1 MANIKNSNVD
11 DTGFI
16 KLAVGTTAQQPGQPG
31 QPAAAAGMIRYNTT
45 ESYVEYHDGS
55 QWNRFVKIIPETTY
69 GNGSAGAVTTNG
81 QLSVATHIT
90 STTTSQGSTSIL
102 VSTTSGMSVGEKI
115 FIHQTQCASVTADAG
130 KFEINEIASIAGN
143 TVNLVNP
150 TVNTYRSGTY
160 NTTNQSSNVAQVA
173 VAKSYDTLTL
183 NGLAEAKQWDGQS
196 GGIIFITAKTSIDC
210 NGHFISAFGKG
221 YRGGRG
227 SGVTGSQ
234 SSGYAGESIRGHY
247 NAENVANDSGGAGA
261 DGNTNSGGDSAA
273 SGGHAT
279 GGGNGTS
286 GGGTPV
292 GGGSIGSQA
301 MTEIHFGGGGG
312 RGGDNDD
319 RTFEGFNNIDTGAN
333 TTGSSGYASAFSSY
347 TSRSA
352 PGWGSENRH
361 SANPDFSA
369 GGGIVVIASPSI
381 TNLRATA
388 RGFPGFYGQSASEK
402 SGCGASGSIYVI
414 TETGGMSITTCTVA
428 RQAQGSWDSDQ
439 MGPGSAGRIRFDI
452 KNGTTYS
459 GSVDI
464 TGSGTLQVN
473 QV

>member
-1 MANIKNSNVD
+1 MANIKNSIIN
-11 DTGFI
+11 DTGFLKI
-16 KLAVGTTAQQPGQPG
+16 PSGTTAQRPSS
-31 QPAAAAGMIRYNTT
+31 AAVAMLRYNTT
-45 ESYVEYHDGS
+45 EDYVEYYDGS
-55 QWNRFVKIIPETTY
+55 EWIQFVRTIADTTF

-81 QLSVATHIT
+81 TLSTATHIT
-90 STTTSQGSTSIL
+90 TGTTSQGS
-102 VSTTSGMSVGEKI
+102 STITVNSTAGMSTGEKI
-115 FIHQTQCASVTADAG
+115 FIHQTQCATSSSDAG
-130 KFEINEIASIAGN
+130 NFEINEIESIGGN
-143 TVNLVNP
+143 TITLKTP
-150 TVNTYRSGTY
+150 TSNTYRSGTY
-160 NTTNQSSNVAQVA
+160 NTTNRTSNVAQVA

-196 GGIIFITAKTSIDC
+196 GGIIFITAKTSVDC
-210 NGHFISAFGKG
+210 NGNYISAFGKG
-221 YRGGRG
+221 FRGGRG

-279 GGGNGTS
+279 SGGNGTS
-286 GGGTPV
+286 GGGTPQ
-292 GGGSIGSQA
+292 GGSAIGSTE
-301 MTEIHFGGGGG
+301 MTQIHFGGGGG

-333 TTGSSGYASAFSSY
+333 TAGSSNYASAFGSF

-352 PGWGSENRH
+352 PNWGSENRH

-381 TNLRATA
+381 TNLNATS
-388 RGFPGFYGQSASEK
+388 RGFPGFYGQAASEK
-402 SGCGASGSIYVI
+402 SGAAASGSIYII
-414 TETGGMSITTCTVA
+414 TENSGMSINNCTVA
-428 RQAQGSWDSDQ
+428 RQAQGSWDADQ

-452 KNGTTYS
+452 KDGTSYS
-459 GSVDI
+459 GSVTT

>member
-1 MANIKNSNVD
+1 MANIKNTNIN
-11 DTGFI
+11 DTGFV
-16 KLAVGTTAQQPGQPG
+16 KLAVGTTAQQPGQAG
-31 QPAAAAGMIRYNTT
+31 QPSPIAGMIRYNTD
-45 ESYVEYHDGS
+45 EEYVEYYDGS
-55 QWNRFVKIIPETTY
+55 IWNRFVKVIPETAF
-69 GNGSAGAVTTNG
+69 GNGSAGNVTTNG
-81 QLSVATHIT
+81 QLSVTTHIT
-90 STTTSQGSTSIL
+90 STTTSSGATSIT
-102 VSTTSGMSVGEKI
+102 VNSTSGMSPGERI
-115 FIHQTQCASVTADAG
+115 FIHQTQCAASVSDAG
-130 KFEINEIASIAGN
+130 NFEINEIASIAGN
-143 TVNLVNP
+143 TINLVNP
-150 TVNTYRSGTY
+150 TSNTYRSGTY
-160 NTTNQSSNVAQVA
+160 NTTNQTSTVAQVA
-173 VAKSYDTLTL
+173 VAKSYDNLTL
-183 NGLAEAKQWDGQS
+183 NGLAEAKDWDGQS

-221 YRGGRG
+221 FRGGRG

-234 SSGYAGESIRGHY
+234 SSGYAGESIRGHF

-279 GGGNGTS
+279 AGGNGTS

-292 GGGSIGSQA
+292 GGGSLGTTA
-301 MTEIHFGGGGG
+301 MTQLFFGGGAG

-319 RTFEGFNNIDTGAN
+319 RTFDGFNNIDTGAN
-333 TTGSSGYASAFSSY
+333 TTGSSGYAGAFSSY
-347 TSRSA
+347 TSRPA

-361 SANPDFSA
+361 SANPDFSS

-381 TNLRATA
+381 TNLRTTA

-414 TETGGMSITTCTVA
+414 TADSGMNITTCTVA
-428 RQAQGSWDSDQ
+428 RQAQGSFDSDN
-439 MGPGSAGRIRFDI
+439 MGPGSAGRVRFDI
-452 KNGTTYS
+452 KNGNTYS